1 MQVLPSSLAPIE
13 KPHAKMVACLC
24 GGTEVALATVRH
36 HQWSQ
41 PKPHSRAQALN
52 DLHRTERASP
62 AQSRSKAFSV
72 QASKRSFTGNC
83 RFVDLP
89 KKHWYYLMIT
99 VLVEDVQIECIY
111 GNCFSSMP
119 ETHLNIHL
127 LNHFKQRELLQQQ
140 KSGKPTKLLCSKIQL
155 KK

>member
-1 MQVLPSSLAPIE
+1 
-13 KPHAKMVACLC
+13 
-24 GGTEVALATVRH
+24 
-36 HQWSQ
+36 
-41 PKPHSRAQALN
+41 
-52 DLHRTERASP
+52 
-62 AQSRSKAFSV
+62 
-72 QASKRSFTGNC
+72 
-83 RFVDLP
+83 
-89 KKHWYYLMIT
+89 MIT
-99 VLVEDVQIECIY
+99 VLVEDVEIECIY